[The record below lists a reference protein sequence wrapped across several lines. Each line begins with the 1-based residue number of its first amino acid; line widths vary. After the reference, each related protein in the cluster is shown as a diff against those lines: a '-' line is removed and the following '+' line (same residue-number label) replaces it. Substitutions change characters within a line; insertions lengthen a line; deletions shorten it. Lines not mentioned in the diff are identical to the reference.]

1 MAERAAALATGHAHA
16 AVLAR
21 PRAGAVGARGARV
34 ARVAMARA
42 VNALTVAKA
51 IAITAAQR
59 AVGAGKAI
67 EAFAAAGRRVERQQ
81 VGG

>member
-1 MAERAAALATGHAHA
+1 
-16 AVLAR
+16 
-21 PRAGAVGARGARV
+21 
-34 ARVAMARA
+34 MARA

-59 AVGAGKAI
+59 TVGAGKAI

>member
-1 MAERAAALATGHAHA
+1 
-16 AVLAR
+16 
-21 PRAGAVGARGARV
+21 
-34 ARVAMARA
+34 MARA